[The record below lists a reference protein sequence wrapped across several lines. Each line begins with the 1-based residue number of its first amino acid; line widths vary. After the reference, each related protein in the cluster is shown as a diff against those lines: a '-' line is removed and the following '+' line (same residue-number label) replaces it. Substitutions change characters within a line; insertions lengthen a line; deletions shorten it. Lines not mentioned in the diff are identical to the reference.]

1 MSYATKALEF
11 DVVLTRIS
19 KYAMCDT
26 TKRNIQNLMPFD
38 DLTTVTSELQK
49 TKQTLDLIARMG
61 SFPFIEDYDIFELFS
76 AISIGQVLSIKDV
89 LGVRLFMA
97 MTKDIIHLFKDMTRN
112 KMNFDDIKFI
122 YERLFPTDHLISL
135 IDSKMDIDGLVLD
148 SASELLGQIRRQQRR
163 LEQQR
168 KEILNS
174 LLQKRASQL
183 NEQVIVMRNN
193 RYCLPV
199 KADYK
204 NTFKGIIHDESSSG
218 TTAFIE
224 PIETIEKT
232 VELERLIFAEQ
243 QEIVKI
249 LEEISSNL
257 KIDIDYLK
265 GNLDALLILDMLQAK
280 AKYALEIDGYSVTM
294 NDQGLIR
301 LVGAR
306 HPLIDPKVVVPISL
320 ELNAI
325 KKTILIS
332 GPNTGGKTVALK
344 TTGLLTLMAQSGILV
359 PMKSEGELSLFKG
372 IYADIGDEQSIL
384 QSLSTFSSH
393 MKKIKHIVD
402 IASDD
407 ILVLLDELGSGTD
420 PQEGSALAM
429 GILDYLEPYNM
440 RMIVT
445 THYSELK
452 VYAYTHPHIANA
464 SVAFDIDTLKP
475 LYRIN
480 YGISGSSNAL
490 YIAKKLGLSDK
501 VIDLARGYSK
511 LKENDLTKS
520 IKAFE
525 DESLIVKQKE
535 AELSKEL
542 LRIQSLKKDFEQKI
556 NALEA
561 EKDAILAKT
570 KAQADKQM
578 KANLEKAQEL
588 IEILSMK
595 DLKDHEIAQI
605 KYEFKQIDFD
615 EVPKEIIRDL
625 KVGDHV
631 FIKSYDQNGV
641 ITQKI
646 KHQFKVKF
654 GMFELLFDPKD
665 LKQIDEPIIRPRQV
679 KAKTVETKVVTNDVK
694 MELDLRGF
702 RFEDVKEE
710 LEKFLDNA
718 VLSHMGSV
726 RVIHGFGTGAVR
738 KAVYDVI
745 KTSPYVDSYRYGG
758 EGEGLNGVTI
768 ITLK

>member
-1 MSYATKALEF
+1 MSYAFKALEF

-19 KYAMCDT
+19 KYAMCQT
-26 TKRNIQNLMPFD
+26 TIQNILN
-38 DLTTVTSELQK
+38 LTPLDNLESVQMEIQK

-61 SFPFIEDYDIFELFS
+61 SFPLIEDYDIDDLFN
-76 AISIGQVLSIKDV
+76 ALTIGQVLSIKDI
-89 LGVRLFMA
+89 LAVRLFMV
-97 MTKDIIHLFKDMTRN
+97 MTKDVIHVFKEIIRN

-122 YERLFPTDHLISL
+122 YERLFPTEHLVSL
-135 IDSKMDIDGLVLD
+135 IDSKIDPDGIVLD
-148 SASELLGQIRRQQRR
+148 SASEALATIRKQQRR

-168 KEILNS
+168 REILNS

-183 NEQVIVMRNN
+183 NDQMIVMRNN

-199 KADYK
+199 KAEYK

-232 VELERLIFAEQ
+232 VELERLMFQEQ
-243 QEIVKI
+243 QEIIKI
-249 LEEISSNL
+249 LEEISAIL
-257 KIDIDYLK
+257 KVDVEELK
-265 GNLDALLILDMLQAK
+265 GNLDALLILDLLQSK
-280 AKYALEIDGYSVTM
+280 AKYALEIDGYAVQM

-301 LVGAR
+301 LVDAR
-306 HPLIDPKVVVPISL
+306 HPLIDPKIVVPISL
-320 ELNAI
+320 ELNEI
-325 KKTILIS
+325 KRTILIS

-344 TTGLLTLMAQSGILV
+344 TTGLLTLMAQSGLLV
-359 PMKSEGELSLFKG
+359 PMKSEGVLSIFKG
-372 IYADIGDEQSIL
+372 VYADIGDEQSIL

-393 MKKIKHIVD
+393 MRKIKHIVD
-402 IASDD
+402 VATDH

-429 GILDYLEPYNM
+429 GILDYLEPFNL

-490 YIAKKLGLSDK
+490 YIAKKLGLSDE
-501 VIDLARGYSK
+501 VIRLAQGYSS

-535 AELSKEL
+535 AALSKTL
-542 LRIQSLKKDFEQKI
+542 LEIQTLKRDYETKI
-556 NALEA
+556 STLEA

-578 KANLEKAQEL
+578 KANLEKAQAL

-605 KYEFKQIDFD
+605 KYEFKQLDFD
-615 EVPKEIIRDL
+615 DIPKEVNREL

-641 ITQKI
+641 ITQKV
-646 KHQFKVKF
+646 KNQFKVKF
-654 GMFELLFDPKD
+654 GMFELMFDAKD
-665 LKQIDEPIIRPRQV
+665 LKPTEEPTIRPRTI
-679 KAKTVETKVVTNDVK
+679 KAKTVEIKPVVSDVK
-694 MELDLRGF
+694 MELDLRGY
-702 RFEDVKEE
+702 RFEDVKDE

-718 VLSHMGSV
+718 VLNHMRTV

-745 KTSPYVDSYRYGG
+745 KSSPYVNAYRYGG

>member
-1 MSYATKALEF
+1 MSYAFKALEF

-19 KYAMCDT
+19 KYAMCQT
-26 TKRNIQNLMPFD
+26 TIQNILNLTPLD
-38 DLTTVTSELQK
+38 DLESVVKEIQK

-61 SFPFIEDYDIFELFS
+61 SFPFIEDYDIDDLFN
-76 AISIGQVLSIKDV
+76 AITIGQVLSIKDI
-89 LGVRLFMA
+89 LSVRLFMV
-97 MTKDIIHLFKDMTRN
+97 MTKDVIQVFKDIIRN

-122 YERLFPTDHLISL
+122 YERLFPTEHLVSL
-135 IDSKMDIDGLVLD
+135 IDSKIDPDGIVLD
-148 SASELLGQIRRQQRR
+148 NASEALATIRKQQRR

-168 KEILNS
+168 REILNS

-183 NEQVIVMRNN
+183 NDQMIVMRNN

-199 KADYK
+199 KAEFK
-204 NTFKGIIHDESSSG
+204 NAFKGIIHDESSSG

-243 QEIVKI
+243 QEIIKI
-249 LEEISSNL
+249 LEEISAEL
-257 KIDIDYLK
+257 KIDVEELK
-265 GNLDALLILDMLQAK
+265 GNLDALLMLDLLQSK
-280 AKYALEIDGYSVTM
+280 AKYALEIDGYAVQL

-301 LVGAR
+301 LVDAR
-306 HPLIDPKVVVPISL
+306 HPLIDPKIVVPISL
-320 ELNAI
+320 ELNEI
-325 KKTILIS
+325 KRTILIS

-344 TTGLLTLMAQSGILV
+344 TTGLLTLMAQSGLLV
-359 PMKSEGELSLFKG
+359 PMKSEGVLSIFKG
-372 IYADIGDEQSIL
+372 VYADIGDEQSIL

-393 MKKIKHIVD
+393 MRKIKHIVD
-402 IASDD
+402 VASDH

-429 GILDYLEPYNM
+429 GILDYLEPYNL

-490 YIAKKLGLSDK
+490 YIAKKLGLSEV
-501 VIDLARGYSK
+501 VIQLAQGYSN

-535 AELSKEL
+535 AELSKTL
-542 LRIQSLKKDFEQKI
+542 LEIQSLKKDYETKL
-556 NALEA
+556 NTLEA

-595 DLKDHEIAQI
+595 ELKDHEIAQI
-605 KYEFKQIDFD
+605 KYEFKQLDFD
-615 EVPKEIIRDL
+615 DLPKDIHREL

-631 FIKSYDQNGV
+631 FIKSYDQSGV

-646 KHQFKVKF
+646 KNQYKVKF
-654 GMFELLFDPKD
+654 GMFELMFDAKD
-665 LKQIDEPIIRPRQV
+665 LKPTEEPTIRPRTI
-679 KAKTVETKVVTNDVK
+679 KAKSVEVKPVVSDVK
-694 MELDLRGF
+694 MELDLRGY
-702 RFEDVKEE
+702 RFEDVKDE

-718 VLSHMGSV
+718 VLNHMRTV
-726 RVIHGFGTGAVR
+726 RIIHGFGTGAVR

-745 KTSPYVDSYRYGG
+745 KSSPYVSSYRYGG

>member
-1 MSYATKALEF
+1 MSYATKTLEF

-19 KYAMCDT
+19 KYSMCET
-26 TKRNIQNLMPFD
+26 TKLNVQNLMPFN
-38 DLTTVTSELQK
+38 DLEIVKDELQK
-49 TKQTLDLIARMG
+49 TKTTLDLISRMG
-61 SFPFIEDYDIFELFS
+61 SFPFIENYDIDDLFN
-76 AISIGQVLSIKDV
+76 AIQIGQTLSIKDV
-89 LGVRLFMA
+89 LSIRLFMV
-97 MTKDIIHLFKDMTRN
+97 MTRDILNVFKDIQRN
-112 KMNFDDIKFI
+112 KMNFDDIKSI
-122 YERLFPTDHLISL
+122 YERLFPTDHLISI
-135 IDSKMDIDGLVLD
+135 IDSKMDYDGLILD
-148 SASELLGQIRRQQRR
+148 TASEVLNTIRKQQRR
-163 LEQQR
+163 LDQQR
-168 KEILNS
+168 REILNS

-183 NEQVIVMRNN
+183 NEHVIVMRNN

-199 KADYK
+199 KAEYK
-204 NTFKGIIHDESSSG
+204 NSFKGIIHDESSSG

-243 QEIVKI
+243 QEILKI
-249 LEEISSNL
+249 LEEISKEL

-265 GNLDALLILDMLQAK
+265 GNLDALLMLDLLQSK
-280 AKYALEIDGYSVTM
+280 AKYALEIDGYEVNM
-294 NDQGLIR
+294 NNHGLIR
-301 LVGAR
+301 LVEAR
-306 HPLIDPKVVVPISL
+306 HPLIDPKIVVPISL
-320 ELNAI
+320 ELNEI
-325 KKTILIS
+325 KRTILIS

-344 TTGLLTLMAQSGILV
+344 TTGLLTLMASTGILV

-372 IYADIGDEQSIL
+372 VYADIGDEQSIL

-393 MKKIKHIVD
+393 MRKIKHIVD

-429 GILDYLEPYNM
+429 GILDYLEPFNL

-490 YIAKKLGLSDK
+490 YIAKKLGLSDS
-501 VIDLARGYSK
+501 VIILAQDYSNK
-511 LKENDLTKS
+511 KENDLTKS
-520 IKAFE
+520 IRAFE

-535 AELSKEL
+535 SELSIEL
-542 LRIQSLKKDFEQKI
+542 LRIQTLRKDYESKL
-556 NALEA
+556 NTLES

-595 DLKDHEIAQI
+595 ELKDHEIAQI
-605 KYEFKQIDFD
+605 KYEFKQIDF
-615 EVPKEIIRDL
+615 EGIPKQL
-625 KVGDHV
+625 VKNLQVGDHV
-631 FIKSYDQNGV
+631 FIKSYDQNGI
-641 ITQKI
+641 ITQKV
-646 KHQFKVKF
+646 KNQFKVKF
-654 GMFELLFDPKD
+654 GVFELLFDDKD
-665 LKQIDEPIIRPRQV
+665 LKPIEEPMVRPRTV
-679 KAKTVETKVVTNDVK
+679 RAKITESKSVANDVK
-694 MELDLRGF
+694 MELDLRGY

-710 LEKFLDNA
+710 LEKFLDTA
-718 VLSHMGSV
+718 VLNHMRSV
-726 RVIHGFGTGAVR
+726 RIIHGFGTGAVR
-738 KAVYDVI
+738 KAVYDII
-745 KTSPYVDSYRYGG
+745 KSSPYVSSYRYGG

>member
-1 MSYATKALEF
+1 MSYAFKALEF

-19 KYAMCDT
+19 KYAMCQT
-26 TKRNIQNLMPFD
+26 TIQNILN
-38 DLTTVTSELQK
+38 LTPLDNLESVQMEIQK

-61 SFPFIEDYDIFELFS
+61 SFPLIEDYDIDDLFN
-76 AISIGQVLSIKDV
+76 ALTIGQVLSIKDI
-89 LGVRLFMA
+89 LSVRLFMV
-97 MTKDIIHLFKDMTRN
+97 MTKDVIHVFKEIIRN

-122 YERLFPTDHLISL
+122 YERLFPTEHLVSL
-135 IDSKMDIDGLVLD
+135 IDSKIDPDGIVLD
-148 SASELLGQIRRQQRR
+148 SASEALATIRKQQRR

-168 KEILNS
+168 REILNG

-183 NEQVIVMRNN
+183 NDQMIVMRNN

-199 KADYK
+199 KAEYK

-232 VELERLIFAEQ
+232 VELERLMFQEQ
-243 QEIVKI
+243 QEIIKI
-249 LEEISSNL
+249 LEEISAIL
-257 KIDIDYLK
+257 KVDVEELK
-265 GNLDALLILDMLQAK
+265 GNLDALLILDLLQSK
-280 AKYALEIDGYSVTM
+280 AKYALEIDGYAVQM

-301 LVGAR
+301 LVDAR
-306 HPLIDPKVVVPISL
+306 HPLIDPKIVVPISL
-320 ELNAI
+320 ELNEI
-325 KKTILIS
+325 KRTILIS

-344 TTGLLTLMAQSGILV
+344 TTGLLTLMAQSGLLV
-359 PMKSEGELSLFKG
+359 PMKSEGVLSIFKG
-372 IYADIGDEQSIL
+372 VYADIGDEQSIL

-393 MKKIKHIVD
+393 MRKIKHIVD
-402 IASDD
+402 VATDH

-429 GILDYLEPYNM
+429 GILDYLEPFNL

-490 YIAKKLGLSDK
+490 YIAKKLGLSDE
-501 VIDLARGYSK
+501 VIRLAQGYSS

-535 AELSKEL
+535 AALSKTL
-542 LRIQSLKKDFEQKI
+542 LEIQTLKRDYETKI
-556 NALEA
+556 STLEA

-578 KANLEKAQEL
+578 KDNLEKAQAL

-605 KYEFKQIDFD
+605 KYEFKQLDFD
-615 EVPKEIIRDL
+615 DIPKEVNREL

-641 ITQKI
+641 ITQKV
-646 KHQFKVKF
+646 KNQFKVKF
-654 GMFELLFDPKD
+654 GMFELIFDAKD
-665 LKQIDEPIIRPRQV
+665 LKPTEEPTIRPRTI
-679 KAKTVETKVVTNDVK
+679 KAKTVEIKPVVSDVK
-694 MELDLRGF
+694 MELDLRGY
-702 RFEDVKEE
+702 RFEDVKDE

-718 VLSHMGSV
+718 VLNHMRTV

-745 KTSPYVDSYRYGG
+745 KSSPYVNAYRYGG

>member
-1 MSYATKALEF
+1 MSYAFKALEF

-19 KYAMCDT
+19 KYAMCQT
-26 TKRNIQNLMPFD
+26 TIQNILN
-38 DLTTVTSELQK
+38 LTPLDNLESVQMEIQK

-61 SFPFIEDYDIFELFS
+61 SFPLIEDYDIDDLFN
-76 AISIGQVLSIKDV
+76 ALTIGQVLSIKDI
-89 LGVRLFMA
+89 LSVRLFMV
-97 MTKDIIHLFKDMTRN
+97 MTKDVIHVFKEIIRN

-122 YERLFPTDHLISL
+122 YERLFPTEHLVSL
-135 IDSKMDIDGLVLD
+135 IDSKIDPDGIVLD
-148 SASELLGQIRRQQRR
+148 SASEALATIRKQQRR

-168 KEILNS
+168 REILNS

-183 NEQVIVMRNN
+183 NDQMIVMRNN

-199 KADYK
+199 KAEYK

-232 VELERLIFAEQ
+232 VELERLMFQEQ
-243 QEIVKI
+243 QEIIKI
-249 LEEISSNL
+249 LEEISAIL
-257 KIDIDYLK
+257 KVDVEELK
-265 GNLDALLILDMLQAK
+265 GNLDALLILDLLQSK
-280 AKYALEIDGYSVTM
+280 AKYALEIDGYTVQM

-301 LVGAR
+301 LVDAR
-306 HPLIDPKVVVPISL
+306 HPLIDPKIVVPISL
-320 ELNAI
+320 ELNEI
-325 KKTILIS
+325 KRTILIS

-344 TTGLLTLMAQSGILV
+344 TTGLLTLMAQSGLLV
-359 PMKSEGELSLFKG
+359 PMKSEGVLSIFKG
-372 IYADIGDEQSIL
+372 VYADIGDEQSIL

-393 MKKIKHIVD
+393 MRKIKHIVD
-402 IASDD
+402 VATDH

-429 GILDYLEPYNM
+429 GILDYLEPFNL

-490 YIAKKLGLSDK
+490 YIAKKLGLSDE
-501 VIDLARGYSK
+501 VIRLAQGYSS

-535 AELSKEL
+535 AALSKTL
-542 LRIQSLKKDFEQKI
+542 LEIQTLKRDYENKI
-556 NALEA
+556 STLEA

-578 KANLEKAQEL
+578 KANLEKAQAL

-605 KYEFKQIDFD
+605 KYEFKQLDFD
-615 EVPKEIIRDL
+615 DIPKEVNREL

-641 ITQKI
+641 ITQKV
-646 KHQFKVKF
+646 KNQFKVKF
-654 GMFELLFDPKD
+654 GMFELMFDAKD
-665 LKQIDEPIIRPRQV
+665 LKPTEEPTIRPRAI
-679 KAKTVETKVVTNDVK
+679 KAKTVETKPAVSDVK
-694 MELDLRGF
+694 MELDLRGY
-702 RFEDVKEE
+702 RFEDVKDE

-718 VLSHMGSV
+718 VLNHMRTV

-745 KTSPYVDSYRYGG
+745 KSSPYVNAYRYGG

>member
-1 MSYATKALEF
+1 MSYATKTLEF
-11 DVVLTRIS
+11 DVVLARIS
-19 KYAMCDT
+19 KFAMCET
-26 TKRNIQNLMPFD
+26 TKQNIQNLMPFD
-38 DLTTVTSELQK
+38 DLDTVKLEIQK
-49 TKQTLDLIARMG
+49 TKQTLDVIARMG
-61 SFPFIEDYDIFELFS
+61 AFPFIEDYDIDDIFNS
-76 AISIGQVLSIKDV
+76 IQIGQVLSIKDV
-89 LGVRLFMA
+89 LSVRLFMV
-97 MTKDIIHLFKDMTRN
+97 MTKDILNVFKDMNRN
-112 KMNFDDIKFI
+112 KIAFDDIKFI
-122 YERLFPTDHLISL
+122 YESLFPTDHLIAL
-135 IDSKMDIDGLVLD
+135 IDSKIDPDGVVLD
-148 SASELLGQIRRQQRR
+148 SASEALGQIRRQLKR

-168 KEILNS
+168 RDILNS

-183 NEQVIVMRNN
+183 NDLMIVMRNN

-199 KADYK
+199 KSEYK
-204 NTFKGIIHDESSSG
+204 HSFKGIIHDESSSG

-224 PIETIEKT
+224 PIEVLEKT
-232 VELERLIFAEQ
+232 VELERLGFAEQ
-243 QEIVKI
+243 QEIIKI
-249 LEEISSNL
+249 LEDLSAQL
-257 KIDIDYLK
+257 KIDVDYLK
-265 GNLDALLILDMLQAK
+265 GNLSALLILDLLQSK
-280 AKYALEIDGYSVTM
+280 AKYALEMDGYAVHM
-294 NDQGLIR
+294 NDQGFIK
-301 LVGAR
+301 LVDAR
-306 HPLIDPKVVVPISL
+306 HPLIDPKQVVPISL
-320 ELNAI
+320 ELNEI
-325 KKTILIS
+325 KRTILIS

-359 PMKSEGELSLFKG
+359 PMKSEGHLSLFKG
-372 IYADIGDEQSIL
+372 VYADIGDEQSIL

-402 IASDD
+402 HASDD

-429 GILDYLEPYNM
+429 GILDYLEPYNL

-490 YIAKKLGLSDK
+490 YIAKKLGLHDT
-501 VIDLARGYSK
+501 VIQLARNYSS

-535 AELSKEL
+535 QALTKEL
-542 LRIQSLKKDFEQKI
+542 LELDTLKKDYEIKLRQ
-556 NALEA
+556 LET
-561 EKDAILAKT
+561 EKDNILAKT
-570 KAQADKQM
+570 KAEADKQM

-605 KYEFKQIDFD
+605 KYEFKQIDFED
-615 EVPKEIIRDL
+615 VTKELIREF

-631 FIKSYDQNGV
+631 FIKSYDQTGI
-641 ITQKI
+641 ITQKV
-646 KHQFKVKF
+646 KNQYKVKF
-654 GMFELLFDPKD
+654 GMFELLFDSKD
-665 LKQIDEPIIRPRQV
+665 LKITDEPIVQRKTTKQ
-679 KAKTVETKVVTNDVK
+679 KAIESKPIVSDVK
-694 MELDLRGF
+694 MELDLRGY

-710 LEKFLDNA
+710 LEKFLDTA
-718 VLSHMGSV
+718 VLNHMRSV
-726 RVIHGFGTGAVR
+726 RIIHGFGTGAVR

-745 KTSPYVDSYRYGG
+745 KNSPYVDSYRYGG

-768 ITLK
+768 IALK

>member
-1 MSYATKALEF
+1 MSYAFKALEF

-19 KYAMCDT
+19 KYAMCQT
-26 TKRNIQNLMPFD
+26 TIQNILN
-38 DLTTVTSELQK
+38 LTPLDNLESVQMEIQK

-61 SFPFIEDYDIFELFS
+61 SFPLIEDYDIDDLFN
-76 AISIGQVLSIKDV
+76 ALTIGQVLSIKDI
-89 LGVRLFMA
+89 LSIRLFMV
-97 MTKDIIHLFKDMTRN
+97 MTKDVIHVFKEIIRN
-112 KMNFDDIKFI
+112 KVNFDDIKFI
-122 YERLFPTDHLISL
+122 YERLFPTEHLVSL
-135 IDSKMDIDGLVLD
+135 IDSKIDPDGIVLD
-148 SASELLGQIRRQQRR
+148 SASDALATIRKQQRR

-168 KEILNS
+168 REILNG

-183 NEQVIVMRNN
+183 NDQMIVMRNN

-199 KADYK
+199 KAEYK

-232 VELERLIFAEQ
+232 VELERLMFQEQ
-243 QEIVKI
+243 QEIIKI
-249 LEEISSNL
+249 LEEISAIL
-257 KIDIDYLK
+257 KVDVEELK
-265 GNLDALLILDMLQAK
+265 GNLDALLILDLLQSK
-280 AKYALEIDGYSVTM
+280 AKYALEIDGYAVQM

-301 LVGAR
+301 LVDAR
-306 HPLIDPKVVVPISL
+306 HPLIDPKIVVPISL
-320 ELNAI
+320 ELNEI
-325 KKTILIS
+325 KRTILIS

-344 TTGLLTLMAQSGILV
+344 TTGLLTLMAQSGLLV
-359 PMKSEGELSLFKG
+359 PMKSEGVLSIFKG
-372 IYADIGDEQSIL
+372 VYADIGDEQSIL

-393 MKKIKHIVD
+393 MRKIKHIVD
-402 IASDD
+402 VATDH

-429 GILDYLEPYNM
+429 GILDYLEPFNL

-490 YIAKKLGLSDK
+490 YIAKKLGLSDE
-501 VIDLARGYSK
+501 VIRLAQGYSS

-535 AELSKEL
+535 AALSKTL
-542 LRIQSLKKDFEQKI
+542 LEIQTLKRDYETKI
-556 NALEA
+556 STLEA

-578 KANLEKAQEL
+578 KANLEKAQAL

-605 KYEFKQIDFD
+605 KYEFKQLDFD
-615 EVPKEIIRDL
+615 DIPKEVNREL

-641 ITQKI
+641 ITQKV
-646 KHQFKVKF
+646 KNQFKVKF
-654 GMFELLFDPKD
+654 GMFELMFDAKD
-665 LKQIDEPIIRPRQV
+665 LKPTEEPTIRPRTI
-679 KAKTVETKVVTNDVK
+679 KAKTVEIKPVVSDVK
-694 MELDLRGF
+694 MELDLRGY
-702 RFEDVKEE
+702 RFEDVKDE

-718 VLSHMGSV
+718 VLNHMRTV

-745 KTSPYVDSYRYGG
+745 KSSPYVNAYRYGG

>member
-1 MSYATKALEF
+1 MSYATKTLEF
-11 DVVLTRIS
+11 DVVLARIS
-19 KYAMCDT
+19 KFAMCET
-26 TKRNIQNLMPFD
+26 TKQNIQNLMPFD
-38 DLTTVTSELQK
+38 DLDTVKQEIQK
-49 TKQTLDLIARMG
+49 TKQTLDVIARMG
-61 SFPFIEDYDIFELFS
+61 AFPFIEDYDIDDIFNS
-76 AISIGQVLSIKDV
+76 IQIGQVLSIKDV
-89 LGVRLFMA
+89 LSVRLFMM
-97 MTKDIIHLFKDMTRN
+97 MTKDILNVFKDMNRN
-112 KMNFDDIKFI
+112 KIAFDDIKFI
-122 YERLFPTDHLISL
+122 YESLFPTDHLIAL
-135 IDSKMDIDGLVLD
+135 IDSKIDPDGVVLD
-148 SASELLGQIRRQQRR
+148 SASEALGQIRRQLKR

-168 KEILNS
+168 RDILNS

-183 NEQVIVMRNN
+183 NDLMIVMRNN

-199 KADYK
+199 KSEYK
-204 NTFKGIIHDESSSG
+204 HSFKGIIHDESSSG

-224 PIETIEKT
+224 PIEVLEKT
-232 VELERLIFAEQ
+232 VELERLGFAEQ
-243 QEIVKI
+243 QEIIKI
-249 LEEISSNL
+249 LEDLSAQL
-257 KIDIDYLK
+257 KIDVDYLK
-265 GNLDALLILDMLQAK
+265 GNLSALLILDLLQSK
-280 AKYALEIDGYSVTM
+280 AKYALEMDGYAVHM
-294 NDQGLIR
+294 NDQGFIK
-301 LVGAR
+301 LVDAR
-306 HPLIDPKVVVPISL
+306 HPLIDPKQVVPISL
-320 ELNAI
+320 ELNEI
-325 KKTILIS
+325 KRTILIS

-359 PMKSEGELSLFKG
+359 PMKSEGHLSLFKG
-372 IYADIGDEQSIL
+372 VYADIGDEQSIL

-402 IASDD
+402 HASDD

-429 GILDYLEPYNM
+429 GILDYLEPYNL

-490 YIAKKLGLSDK
+490 YIAKKLGLHET
-501 VIDLARGYSK
+501 VLQLARNYSS

-535 AELSKEL
+535 QTLTKEL
-542 LRIQSLKKDFEQKI
+542 LDLDKLKKDYEIKLRQ
-556 NALEA
+556 LET
-561 EKDAILAKT
+561 EKDSILAKT
-570 KAQADKQM
+570 KAEADKQM
-578 KANLEKAQEL
+578 KANLERAQEL

-605 KYEFKQIDFD
+605 KYEFKQIDFED
-615 EVPKEIIRDL
+615 VTKELIREF

-631 FIKSYDQNGV
+631 FIKSYDQTGI
-641 ITQKI
+641 ITQKV
-646 KHQFKVKF
+646 KNQYKVKF
-654 GMFELLFDPKD
+654 GMFELLFDSKD
-665 LKQIDEPIIRPRQV
+665 LKITDEPIVQRKTTKQ
-679 KAKTVETKVVTNDVK
+679 KAIESKPIVSDVK
-694 MELDLRGF
+694 MELDLRGY

-710 LEKFLDNA
+710 LEKFLDTA
-718 VLSHMGSV
+718 VLNHMRSV
-726 RVIHGFGTGAVR
+726 RIIHGFGTGAVR

-745 KTSPYVDSYRYGG
+745 KNSPYVDSYRYGG

-768 ITLK
+768 IALK

>member
-1 MSYATKALEF
+1 MSYAFKALEF

-19 KYAMCDT
+19 KYAMCQT
-26 TKRNIQNLMPFD
+26 TIQNILN
-38 DLTTVTSELQK
+38 LTPLDNLESVQMEIQK

-61 SFPFIEDYDIFELFS
+61 SFPLIEDYDIDDLFN
-76 AISIGQVLSIKDV
+76 ALTIGQVLSIKDI
-89 LGVRLFMA
+89 LSVRLFMV
-97 MTKDIIHLFKDMTRN
+97 MTKDVIHVFKEIIRN

-122 YERLFPTDHLISL
+122 YERLFPTEHLVSL
-135 IDSKMDIDGLVLD
+135 IDSKIDPDGIVLD
-148 SASELLGQIRRQQRR
+148 SASEALATIRKQQRR

-168 KEILNS
+168 REILNS

-183 NEQVIVMRNN
+183 NDQMIVMRNN

-199 KADYK
+199 KAEYK

-232 VELERLIFAEQ
+232 VELERLMFQEQ
-243 QEIVKI
+243 QEIIKI
-249 LEEISSNL
+249 LEEISAIL
-257 KIDIDYLK
+257 KVDVEELK
-265 GNLDALLILDMLQAK
+265 GNLDALLILDLLQSK
-280 AKYALEIDGYSVTM
+280 AKYALEIDGYAVQM

-301 LVGAR
+301 LVDAR
-306 HPLIDPKVVVPISL
+306 HPLIDPKIVVPISL
-320 ELNAI
+320 ELNEI
-325 KKTILIS
+325 KRTILIS

-344 TTGLLTLMAQSGILV
+344 TTGLLTLMAQSGLLV
-359 PMKSEGELSLFKG
+359 PMKSEGVLSIFKG
-372 IYADIGDEQSIL
+372 VYADIGDEQSIL

-393 MKKIKHIVD
+393 MRKIKHIVD
-402 IASDD
+402 VATDH

-429 GILDYLEPYNM
+429 GILDYLEPFNL

-490 YIAKKLGLSDK
+490 YIAKKLGLSDE
-501 VIDLARGYSK
+501 VIRLAQGYSS

-535 AELSKEL
+535 AALSKTL
-542 LRIQSLKKDFEQKI
+542 LEIQTLKRDYETKI
-556 NALEA
+556 STLEA

-578 KANLEKAQEL
+578 KANLEKAQAL

-605 KYEFKQIDFD
+605 KYEFKQLDFD
-615 EVPKEIIRDL
+615 DLPKEVNREL

-641 ITQKI
+641 ITQKV
-646 KHQFKVKF
+646 KNQFKVKF
-654 GMFELLFDPKD
+654 GMFELMFDAKD
-665 LKQIDEPIIRPRQV
+665 LKPTEEPTIRPRTI
-679 KAKTVETKVVTNDVK
+679 KAKTVEIKPVVSDVK
-694 MELDLRGF
+694 MELDLRGY
-702 RFEDVKEE
+702 RFEDVKDE

-718 VLSHMGSV
+718 VLNHMRTV

-745 KTSPYVDSYRYGG
+745 KSSPYVNAYRYGG

>member
-1 MSYATKALEF
+1 MSYAFKALEF

-19 KYAMCDT
+19 KYAMCQT
-26 TKRNIQNLMPFD
+26 TIQNILN
-38 DLTTVTSELQK
+38 LTPLDNLESVQMEIQK

-61 SFPFIEDYDIFELFS
+61 SFPLIEDYDIDDLFN
-76 AISIGQVLSIKDV
+76 ALTIGQVLSIKDI
-89 LGVRLFMA
+89 LSVRLFMV
-97 MTKDIIHLFKDMTRN
+97 MTKDVIHVFKEIIRN

-122 YERLFPTDHLISL
+122 YERLFPTEHLVSL
-135 IDSKMDIDGLVLD
+135 IDSKIDPDGIVLD
-148 SASELLGQIRRQQRR
+148 SASEALATIRKQQRR

-168 KEILNS
+168 REILNS

-183 NEQVIVMRNN
+183 NDQMIVMRNN

-199 KADYK
+199 KAEYK

-232 VELERLIFAEQ
+232 VELERLMFQEQ
-243 QEIVKI
+243 QEIIQI
-249 LEEISSNL
+249 LEEISAIL
-257 KIDIDYLK
+257 KVDVEELK
-265 GNLDALLILDMLQAK
+265 GNLDALLILDLLQSK
-280 AKYALEIDGYSVTM
+280 AKYALEIDGYAVQM

-301 LVGAR
+301 LVDAR
-306 HPLIDPKVVVPISL
+306 HPLIDPKIVVPISL
-320 ELNAI
+320 ELNEI
-325 KKTILIS
+325 KRTILIS

-344 TTGLLTLMAQSGILV
+344 TTGLLTLMAQSGLLV
-359 PMKSEGELSLFKG
+359 PMKSEGVLSIFKG
-372 IYADIGDEQSIL
+372 VYADIGDEQSIL

-393 MKKIKHIVD
+393 MRKIKHIVD
-402 IASDD
+402 VATDH

-429 GILDYLEPYNM
+429 GILDYLEPFNL

-490 YIAKKLGLSDK
+490 YIAKKLGLSDE
-501 VIDLARGYSK
+501 VIRLAQGYSS

-535 AELSKEL
+535 AALSKTL
-542 LRIQSLKKDFEQKI
+542 LEIQTLKRDYETKI
-556 NALEA
+556 STLEA

-578 KANLEKAQEL
+578 KANLEKAQAL

-605 KYEFKQIDFD
+605 KYEFKQLDFD
-615 EVPKEIIRDL
+615 DLPKEVNREL

-641 ITQKI
+641 ITQKV
-646 KHQFKVKF
+646 KNQFKVKF
-654 GMFELLFDPKD
+654 GMFELMFDAKD
-665 LKQIDEPIIRPRQV
+665 LKPTEEPTIRPRTI
-679 KAKTVETKVVTNDVK
+679 KAKTVEIKPVVSDVK
-694 MELDLRGF
+694 MELDLRGY
-702 RFEDVKEE
+702 RFEDVKDE

-718 VLSHMGSV
+718 VLNHMRTV

-745 KTSPYVDSYRYGG
+745 KSSPYVNAYRYGG

>member
-1 MSYATKALEF
+1 MSYAFKALEF

-19 KYAMCDT
+19 KYAMCHT
-26 TKRNIQNLMPFD
+26 TTQNILNLVPFD
-38 DLTTVTSELQK
+38 DLETVKTEIQK

-61 SFPFIEDYDIFELFS
+61 SFPFIEDYDIDDLFS
-76 AISIGQVLSIKDV
+76 AISIGQILSIKDI
-89 LGVRLFMA
+89 LSVRLFMV
-97 MTKDIIHLFKDMTRN
+97 MTRDILNQFKEMTRN
-112 KMNFDDIKFI
+112 RMNFDHIKFI
-122 YERLFPTDHLISL
+122 HERLFPTDHLVSL
-135 IDSKMDIDGLVLD
+135 IDSKIDPDGIVLD
-148 SASELLGQIRRQQRR
+148 SASEALATIRKQQRR

-168 KEILNS
+168 REILNS

-183 NEQVIVMRNN
+183 NEQMIVMRNN

-204 NTFKGIIHDESSSG
+204 HTFKGIIHDESSSG

-243 QEIVKI
+243 QEIIKI
-249 LEEISSNL
+249 LEEISAEL
-257 KIDIDYLK
+257 KIDVEALK
-265 GNLDALLILDMLQAK
+265 GNLDALLILDLLQSK
-280 AKYALEIDGYSVTM
+280 AKYALEIDAYAVSM
-294 NDQGLIR
+294 NDTGLIR
-301 LVGAR
+301 LVDAR
-306 HPLIDPKVVVPISL
+306 HPLIDPKMVVPISL
-320 ELNAI
+320 ELNEI
-325 KKTILIS
+325 KRTILIS

-344 TTGLLTLMAQSGILV
+344 TTGLLSLMAQSGLLV
-359 PMKSEGELSLFKG
+359 PMKSEGELSIFKG

-393 MKKIKHIVD
+393 MKKIKHIIDV
-402 IASDD
+402 ASDD
-407 ILVLLDELGSGTD
+407 ILVLMDELGSGTD

-429 GILDYLEPYNM
+429 GILDYLEPFNL

-452 VYAYTHPHIANA
+452 IYAYTHPHIANA

-490 YIAKKLGLSDK
+490 YIAKKLGLSES
-501 VIDLARGYSK
+501 VIRLAQGYSNQ
-511 LKENDLTKS
+511 KENDLTKS

-542 LRIQSLKKDFEQKI
+542 LNVQTLRKDYEQKMQT
-556 NALEA
+556 LEA

-605 KYEFKQIDFD
+605 KYEFKQLDFD
-615 EVPKEIIRDL
+615 DLPKDSPRDL

-654 GMFELLFDPKD
+654 GMFELLFDAKD
-665 LKQIDEPIIRPRQV
+665 LKPTEEPIIRPRTV
-679 KAKTVETKVVTNDVK
+679 KAKAVEAKTVVSDVK
-694 MELDLRGF
+694 MELDLRGY

-710 LEKFLDNA
+710 LEKFLDTA
-718 VLSHMGSV
+718 VLNHMRTV
-726 RVIHGFGTGAVR
+726 RIIHGFGTGAVR

-745 KTSPYVDSYRYGG
+745 KSSAYVATYRYGG

-768 ITLK
+768 ISLK

>member
-1 MSYATKALEF
+1 MSYAFKALEF

-19 KYAMCDT
+19 KYAMCQT
-26 TKRNIQNLMPFD
+26 TIQNILN
-38 DLTTVTSELQK
+38 LTPLDNLESVQMEIQK

-61 SFPFIEDYDIFELFS
+61 SFPLIEDYDIDDLFN
-76 AISIGQVLSIKDV
+76 ALTIGQVLSIKDI
-89 LGVRLFMA
+89 LSVRLFMV
-97 MTKDIIHLFKDMTRN
+97 MTKDVIHVFKEIIRN

-122 YERLFPTDHLISL
+122 YERLFPTEHLVSL
-135 IDSKMDIDGLVLD
+135 IDSKIDPDGIVLD
-148 SASELLGQIRRQQRR
+148 SASEALATIRKQQRR

-168 KEILNS
+168 REILNS

-183 NEQVIVMRNN
+183 NDQMIVMRNN

-199 KADYK
+199 KAEYK

-232 VELERLIFAEQ
+232 VELERLMFQEQ
-243 QEIVKI
+243 QEIIKI
-249 LEEISSNL
+249 LEEISAIL
-257 KIDIDYLK
+257 KVDVEELK
-265 GNLDALLILDMLQAK
+265 GNLDALLILDLLQSK
-280 AKYALEIDGYSVTM
+280 AKYALEIDGYAVQM

-301 LVGAR
+301 LVDAR
-306 HPLIDPKVVVPISL
+306 HPLIDPKIVVPISL
-320 ELNAI
+320 ELNEI
-325 KKTILIS
+325 KRTILIS

-344 TTGLLTLMAQSGILV
+344 TTGLLTLMAQSGLLV
-359 PMKSEGELSLFKG
+359 PMKSEGVLSIFKG
-372 IYADIGDEQSIL
+372 VYADIGDEQSIL

-393 MKKIKHIVD
+393 MRKIKHIVD
-402 IASDD
+402 VATDH

-429 GILDYLEPYNM
+429 GILDYLEPFNL

-490 YIAKKLGLSDK
+490 YIAKKLGLSDE
-501 VIDLARGYSK
+501 VIRLAQGYSS

-535 AELSKEL
+535 AALSKTL
-542 LRIQSLKKDFEQKI
+542 LEIQTLKRDYETKI
-556 NALEA
+556 STLEA

-578 KANLEKAQEL
+578 KANLEKAQAL

-605 KYEFKQIDFD
+605 KYEFKQLDFD
-615 EVPKEIIRDL
+615 DIPKEVNREL

-641 ITQKI
+641 ITQKV
-646 KHQFKVKF
+646 KNQFKVKF
-654 GMFELLFDPKD
+654 GMFELMFDAKD
-665 LKQIDEPIIRPRQV
+665 LKPTEEPTIRPRTI
-679 KAKTVETKVVTNDVK
+679 KAKTVETKPAVSDVK
-694 MELDLRGF
+694 MELDLRGY
-702 RFEDVKEE
+702 RFEDVKDE

-718 VLSHMGSV
+718 VLNHMRTV

-745 KTSPYVDSYRYGG
+745 KSSPYVNAYRYGG

>member
-1 MSYATKALEF
+1 MSYAFKALEF

-19 KYAMCDT
+19 KYAMCQT
-26 TKRNIQNLMPFD
+26 TIQNILNLTPLD
-38 DLTTVTSELQK
+38 DLESVQREIQK

-61 SFPFIEDYDIFELFS
+61 SFPFIEDYYIDDLFN
-76 AISIGQVLSIKDV
+76 AITIGQVLSIKDI
-89 LGVRLFMA
+89 LSVRLFMV
-97 MTKDIIHLFKDMTRN
+97 MTKDVIHVFKEIIRN

-122 YERLFPTDHLISL
+122 YERLFPTEHLVSL
-135 IDSKMDIDGLVLD
+135 IDSKIDPDGIVLD
-148 SASELLGQIRRQQRR
+148 SASEALSTIRKQQRR

-168 KEILNS
+168 REILNS

-183 NEQVIVMRNN
+183 NDQMIVMRNN
-193 RYCLPV
+193 CYCLPV
-199 KADYK
+199 KAEYK

-243 QEIVKI
+243 QEIIKI
-249 LEEISSNL
+249 LEEITSEL
-257 KIDIDYLK
+257 KIDVAELK
-265 GNLDALLILDMLQAK
+265 GNLDALLILDLLQSK
-280 AKYALEIDGYSVTM
+280 AKYALEIDGYAVSM

-301 LVGAR
+301 LVDAR
-306 HPLIDPKVVVPISL
+306 HPLIDPKIVVPISL
-320 ELNAI
+320 ELNEI
-325 KKTILIS
+325 KRTILIS

-359 PMKSEGELSLFKG
+359 PMKSEGVLSIFKG
-372 IYADIGDEQSIL
+372 VYADIGDEQSIL

-393 MKKIKHIVD
+393 MRKIKHIVD
-402 IASDD
+402 VASDH

-429 GILDYLEPYNM
+429 GILDYLEPFNL

-490 YIAKKLGLSDK
+490 YIAKKLGLSEV
-501 VIDLARGYSK
+501 VIRLAQGYSN

-535 AELSKEL
+535 AELSKTL
-542 LRIQSLKKDFEQKI
+542 LEIQTLKRDYETKL
-556 NALEA
+556 NTLEA

-595 DLKDHEIAQI
+595 ELKDHEIAQI
-605 KYEFKQIDFD
+605 KYEFKQLDFD
-615 EVPKEIIRDL
+615 DIPKELNREL

-646 KHQFKVKF
+646 KNQFKVKF
-654 GMFELLFDPKD
+654 GMFELMFDGKD
-665 LKQIDEPIIRPRQV
+665 LKPTEEPTIRPRTIKSKV
-679 KAKTVETKVVTNDVK
+679 VETKPVTSDVK
-694 MELDLRGF
+694 MELDLRGY
-702 RFEDVKEE
+702 RFEDVKDE

-718 VLSHMGSV
+718 MLNHMRTV
-726 RVIHGFGTGAVR
+726 RIIHGFGTGAVR

-745 KTSPYVDSYRYGG
+745 KTSPYVSTYRYGG

>member
-26 TKRNIQNLMPFD
+26 TKQNIQNLMPFD

-61 SFPFIEDYDIFELFS
+61 SFPFIEDYDIFELFN

-89 LGVRLFMA
+89 LSVRLFMA

-112 KMNFDDIKFI
+112 KINFDDIKFI

-257 KIDIDYLK
+257 KIDVDYLK
-265 GNLDALLILDMLQAK
+265 GNLDALLILDILQAK
-280 AKYALEIDGYSVTM
+280 AKYALEIDGYAVNM

-542 LRIQSLKKDFEQKI
+542 LRIQSLKKDYELKI

-646 KHQFKVKF
+646 KHQLKVKF

-665 LKQIDEPIIRPRQV
+665 LKPIDEPIIRPRQV
-679 KAKTVETKVVTNDVK
+679 KAKTVETKLVTNDVK

-718 VLSHMGSV
+718 VLSHMRSV

-745 KTSPYVDSYRYGG
+745 KTSPYVDNYRYGG

>member
-1 MSYATKALEF
+1 MSYAFKALEF

-19 KYAMCDT
+19 KYAMCQT
-26 TKRNIQNLMPFD
+26 TIQNILNLTPLD
-38 DLTTVTSELQK
+38 DLESVQTEIQK

-61 SFPFIEDYDIFELFS
+61 SFPLIEDYDIDDLFN
-76 AISIGQVLSIKDV
+76 ALTIGQVLSIKDI
-89 LGVRLFMA
+89 LSVRLFMV
-97 MTKDIIHLFKDMTRN
+97 MTKDVIHVFKEIIRN

-122 YERLFPTDHLISL
+122 YERLFPTEHLVSL
-135 IDSKMDIDGLVLD
+135 IDSKIDPDGIVLD
-148 SASELLGQIRRQQRR
+148 NASEALATIRKQQRR
-163 LEQQR
+163 LELQR
-168 KEILNS
+168 REILNS

-183 NEQVIVMRNN
+183 NDQMIVMRNN

-199 KADYK
+199 KAEYK

-243 QEIVKI
+243 QEIIKI
-249 LEEISSNL
+249 LEEISVEL
-257 KIDIDYLK
+257 KVDVEELK
-265 GNLDALLILDMLQAK
+265 GNLDALLILDLLQSK
-280 AKYALEIDGYSVTM
+280 AKYALEIDGYAVQM

-301 LVGAR
+301 LVDAR
-306 HPLIDPKVVVPISL
+306 HPLIDPKIVVPISL
-320 ELNAI
+320 ELNEI
-325 KKTILIS
+325 KRTILIS

-344 TTGLLTLMAQSGILV
+344 TTGLLTLMAQSGLLV
-359 PMKSEGELSLFKG
+359 PMKSEGVLSIFKG
-372 IYADIGDEQSIL
+372 VYADIGDEQSIL

-393 MKKIKHIVD
+393 MRKIKHIVD
-402 IASDD
+402 VASDH

-429 GILDYLEPYNM
+429 GILDYLEPYNL

-490 YIAKKLGLSDK
+490 YIAKKLGLSED
-501 VIDLARGYSK
+501 VIRLAQGYSS

-535 AELSKEL
+535 AELSKTL
-542 LRIQSLKKDFEQKI
+542 LDIQTLKRDYEAKL
-556 NALEA
+556 NTLEA

-595 DLKDHEIAQI
+595 ELKDHEIAQI
-605 KYEFKQIDFD
+605 KYEFKQLDFD
-615 EVPKEIIRDL
+615 DIPKELNREL

-641 ITQKI
+641 ITQQI
-646 KHQFKVKF
+646 KKQFKVKF
-654 GMFELLFDPKD
+654 GMFELMFDAKD
-665 LKQIDEPIIRPRQV
+665 LKPTEEPTIRPRTI
-679 KAKTVETKVVTNDVK
+679 KSKTVETKPVVSDVK
-694 MELDLRGF
+694 MELDLRGY
-702 RFEDVKEE
+702 RFEDVKDE
-710 LEKFLDNA
+710 LDKFLDNA
-718 VLSHMGSV
+718 VLNHMRTV
-726 RVIHGFGTGAVR
+726 RIIHGFGTGAVR

-745 KTSPYVDSYRYGG
+745 KSSPYVNGYRYGG

>member
-1 MSYATKALEF
+1 MSYAFKALEF

-19 KYAMCDT
+19 KYAMCQT
-26 TKRNIQNLMPFD
+26 TIQNILN
-38 DLTTVTSELQK
+38 LTPLDNLESVQMEIQK

-61 SFPFIEDYDIFELFS
+61 SFPLIEDYDIDDLFN
-76 AISIGQVLSIKDV
+76 ALTIGQVLSIKDI
-89 LGVRLFMA
+89 LSVRLFMV
-97 MTKDIIHLFKDMTRN
+97 MTKDVIHVFKEIIRN

-122 YERLFPTDHLISL
+122 YERLFPTEHLVSL
-135 IDSKMDIDGLVLD
+135 IDSKIDPDGIVLD
-148 SASELLGQIRRQQRR
+148 SASEALATIRKQQRR

-168 KEILNS
+168 REILNS

-183 NEQVIVMRNN
+183 NDQMIVMRNN

-199 KADYK
+199 KAEYK

-232 VELERLIFAEQ
+232 VELERLMFQEQ
-243 QEIVKI
+243 QEIIKI
-249 LEEISSNL
+249 LEEISAIL
-257 KIDIDYLK
+257 KVDVEELK
-265 GNLDALLILDMLQAK
+265 GNLDALLILDLLQSK
-280 AKYALEIDGYSVTM
+280 AKYALEIDGYAVQM

-301 LVGAR
+301 LVDAR
-306 HPLIDPKVVVPISL
+306 HPLIDPKIVVPISL
-320 ELNAI
+320 ELNEI
-325 KKTILIS
+325 KRTILIS

-344 TTGLLTLMAQSGILV
+344 TTGLLTLMAQSGLLV
-359 PMKSEGELSLFKG
+359 PMKSEGVLSIFKG
-372 IYADIGDEQSIL
+372 VYADIGDEQSIL

-393 MKKIKHIVD
+393 MRKIKHIVD
-402 IASDD
+402 VATDH

-429 GILDYLEPYNM
+429 GILDYLEPFNL

-490 YIAKKLGLSDK
+490 YIAKKLGLSDE
-501 VIDLARGYSK
+501 VIRLAQGYSS

-525 DESLIVKQKE
+525 DESLIVKEKE
-535 AELSKEL
+535 AALSKTL
-542 LRIQSLKKDFEQKI
+542 LEIQTLKRDYETKI
-556 NALEA
+556 STLEA

-578 KANLEKAQEL
+578 KDNLEKAQAL

-605 KYEFKQIDFD
+605 KYEFKQLDFD
-615 EVPKEIIRDL
+615 DLPKEVNREL

-641 ITQKI
+641 ITQKV
-646 KHQFKVKF
+646 KNQFKVKF
-654 GMFELLFDPKD
+654 GMFELMFDAKD
-665 LKQIDEPIIRPRQV
+665 LKPTEEPTIRPRTI
-679 KAKTVETKVVTNDVK
+679 KAKTVEIKPVVSDVK
-694 MELDLRGF
+694 MELDLRGY
-702 RFEDVKEE
+702 RFEDVKDE

-718 VLSHMGSV
+718 VLNHMRTV

-745 KTSPYVDSYRYGG
+745 KSSPYVNAYRYGG

>member
-1 MSYATKALEF
+1 MSYAFKALEF

-19 KYAMCDT
+19 KYAMCQT
-26 TKRNIQNLMPFD
+26 TIQNILN
-38 DLTTVTSELQK
+38 LTPLDNLESVQMEIQK

-61 SFPFIEDYDIFELFS
+61 SFPMIEDYDIDDLFN
-76 AISIGQVLSIKDV
+76 ALTIGQVLSIKDI
-89 LGVRLFMA
+89 LSVRLFMV
-97 MTKDIIHLFKDMTRN
+97 MTKDVIHVFKEIIRN

-122 YERLFPTDHLISL
+122 YERLFPTEHLVSL
-135 IDSKMDIDGLVLD
+135 IDSKIDPDGIVLD
-148 SASELLGQIRRQQRR
+148 SASEALATIRKQQRR

-168 KEILNS
+168 REILNS

-183 NEQVIVMRNN
+183 NDQMIVMRNN

-199 KADYK
+199 KAEYK

-232 VELERLIFAEQ
+232 VELERLMFQEQ
-243 QEIVKI
+243 QEIIKI
-249 LEEISSNL
+249 LEEISAIL
-257 KIDIDYLK
+257 KVDVEELK
-265 GNLDALLILDMLQAK
+265 GNLDALLILDLLQSK
-280 AKYALEIDGYSVTM
+280 AKYALEIDGYAVQM

-301 LVGAR
+301 LVDAR
-306 HPLIDPKVVVPISL
+306 HPLIDPKIVVPISL
-320 ELNAI
+320 ELNEI
-325 KKTILIS
+325 KRTILIS

-344 TTGLLTLMAQSGILV
+344 TTGLLTLMAQSGLLV
-359 PMKSEGELSLFKG
+359 PMKSEGVLSIFKG
-372 IYADIGDEQSIL
+372 VYADIGDEQSIL

-393 MKKIKHIVD
+393 MRKIKHIVD
-402 IASDD
+402 VATDH

-429 GILDYLEPYNM
+429 GILDYLEPFNL

-490 YIAKKLGLSDK
+490 YIAKKLGLSDE
-501 VIDLARGYSK
+501 VIRLAQGYSS

-535 AELSKEL
+535 AALSKTL
-542 LRIQSLKKDFEQKI
+542 LEIQTLKRDYETKI
-556 NALEA
+556 STLEA

-578 KANLEKAQEL
+578 KDNLEKAQAL

-605 KYEFKQIDFD
+605 KYEFKQLDFD
-615 EVPKEIIRDL
+615 DLPKEVNREL

-641 ITQKI
+641 ITQKV
-646 KHQFKVKF
+646 KNQFKVKF
-654 GMFELLFDPKD
+654 GMFELMFDAKD
-665 LKQIDEPIIRPRQV
+665 LKPTEEPTIRPRTI
-679 KAKTVETKVVTNDVK
+679 KAKTVENKPVVSDVK
-694 MELDLRGF
+694 MELDLRGY
-702 RFEDVKEE
+702 RFEDVKDE

-718 VLSHMGSV
+718 VLNHMRTV

-745 KTSPYVDSYRYGG
+745 KSSPYVNAYRYGG

>member
-1 MSYATKALEF
+1 MSYATKTLEF
-11 DVVLTRIS
+11 DVVLARIS
-19 KYAMCDT
+19 KFAMCET
-26 TKRNIQNLMPFD
+26 TKQNIQNLMPFD
-38 DLTTVTSELQK
+38 DLDTVKLEIQK
-49 TKQTLDLIARMG
+49 TKQTLDVIARMG
-61 SFPFIEDYDIFELFS
+61 AFPFIEDYDIDDIFNS
-76 AISIGQVLSIKDV
+76 IQIGQVLSIKDV
-89 LGVRLFMA
+89 LSVRLFMV
-97 MTKDIIHLFKDMTRN
+97 MTKDILNVFKDMNRN
-112 KMNFDDIKFI
+112 KIAFDDIKFI
-122 YERLFPTDHLISL
+122 YESLFPTDHLIAL
-135 IDSKMDIDGLVLD
+135 IDSKIDPDGVVLD
-148 SASELLGQIRRQQRR
+148 SASEALGQIRRQLKR

-168 KEILNS
+168 RDILNS

-183 NEQVIVMRNN
+183 NDLMIVMRNN

-199 KADYK
+199 KSEYK
-204 NTFKGIIHDESSSG
+204 HSFKGIIHDESSSG

-224 PIETIEKT
+224 PIEVLEKT
-232 VELERLIFAEQ
+232 VELERLGFAEQ
-243 QEIVKI
+243 QEIIKI
-249 LEEISSNL
+249 LEDLSAQL
-257 KIDIDYLK
+257 KIDVDYLK
-265 GNLDALLILDMLQAK
+265 GNLSALLILDLLQSK
-280 AKYALEIDGYSVTM
+280 AKYALEMDGYAVHM
-294 NDQGLIR
+294 NDQGFIK
-301 LVGAR
+301 LVDAR
-306 HPLIDPKVVVPISL
+306 HPLIDPKQVVPISL
-320 ELNAI
+320 ELNEI
-325 KKTILIS
+325 KRTILIS

-359 PMKSEGELSLFKG
+359 PMKSEGHLSLFKG
-372 IYADIGDEQSIL
+372 VYADIGDEQSIL

-402 IASDD
+402 HASDD

-429 GILDYLEPYNM
+429 GILDYLEPYNL

-490 YIAKKLGLSDK
+490 YIAKKLGLLDT
-501 VIDLARGYSK
+501 VIQLARNYSS

-535 AELSKEL
+535 QALTKEL
-542 LRIQSLKKDFEQKI
+542 LELDTLKKDYEIKLRQ
-556 NALEA
+556 LET
-561 EKDAILAKT
+561 EKDNILAKT
-570 KAQADKQM
+570 KAEADKQM

-605 KYEFKQIDFD
+605 KYEFKQIDFED
-615 EVPKEIIRDL
+615 VTKELIREF

-631 FIKSYDQNGV
+631 FIKSYDQTGI
-641 ITQKI
+641 ITQKV
-646 KHQFKVKF
+646 KNQYKVKF
-654 GMFELLFDPKD
+654 GMFELLFDSKD
-665 LKQIDEPIIRPRQV
+665 LKITDEPIVQRKTTKQ
-679 KAKTVETKVVTNDVK
+679 KAIESKPIVSDVK
-694 MELDLRGF
+694 MELDLRGY

-710 LEKFLDNA
+710 LEKFLDTA
-718 VLSHMGSV
+718 VLNHIRSV
-726 RVIHGFGTGAVR
+726 RIIHGFGTGAVR

-745 KTSPYVDSYRYGG
+745 KNSPYVDSYRYGG

-768 ITLK
+768 IALK

>member
-1 MSYATKALEF
+1 MSYATKTLEF
-11 DVVLTRIS
+11 DVVLARIS
-19 KYAMCDT
+19 KFAMCET
-26 TKRNIQNLMPFD
+26 TKQNIQNLMPFD
-38 DLTTVTSELQK
+38 DLDTVKQEIQK
-49 TKQTLDLIARMG
+49 TKQTLDVIARMG
-61 SFPFIEDYDIFELFS
+61 AFPFIEDYDIDDNFNS
-76 AISIGQVLSIKDV
+76 IQIGQVLSIKDV
-89 LGVRLFMA
+89 LSVRLFMV
-97 MTKDIIHLFKDMTRN
+97 MTKDILNVFKEMNRN
-112 KMNFDDIKFI
+112 KIAFDDIKFI
-122 YERLFPTDHLISL
+122 YESLFPTDHLIAL
-135 IDSKMDIDGLVLD
+135 IDSKIDPDGVVLD
-148 SASELLGQIRRQQRR
+148 SASEALGQIRRQLKR

-168 KEILNS
+168 RDILNS

-183 NEQVIVMRNN
+183 NDLMIVMRNN

-199 KADYK
+199 KSEYK
-204 NTFKGIIHDESSSG
+204 HSFKGIIHDESSSG

-224 PIETIEKT
+224 PIEVLEKT
-232 VELERLIFAEQ
+232 VELERLGFAEQ
-243 QEIVKI
+243 QEIIKI
-249 LEEISSNL
+249 LEDLSAQL
-257 KIDIDYLK
+257 KIDVDYLK
-265 GNLDALLILDMLQAK
+265 GNLSALLILDLLQSK
-280 AKYALEIDGYSVTM
+280 AKYALEMDGYAVHM
-294 NDQGLIR
+294 NDQGFIK
-301 LVGAR
+301 LVDAR
-306 HPLIDPKVVVPISL
+306 HPLIDPKQVVPISL
-320 ELNAI
+320 ELNEI
-325 KKTILIS
+325 KRTILIS

-359 PMKSEGELSLFKG
+359 PMKSEGHLSLFKG
-372 IYADIGDEQSIL
+372 VYADIGDEQSIL

-402 IASDD
+402 HASDD

-429 GILDYLEPYNM
+429 GILDYLEPYNL

-490 YIAKKLGLSDK
+490 YIAKKLGLHDT
-501 VIDLARGYSK
+501 VIQLARNYSS

-535 AELSKEL
+535 QALTKEL
-542 LRIQSLKKDFEQKI
+542 LELDTLKKDYEIKLRQ
-556 NALEA
+556 LET
-561 EKDAILAKT
+561 EKDNILAKT
-570 KAQADKQM
+570 KAEADKQM
-578 KANLEKAQEL
+578 KVNLERAQEL

-605 KYEFKQIDFD
+605 KYEFKQIDFED
-615 EVPKEIIRDL
+615 VTKELIREF

-631 FIKSYDQNGV
+631 FIKSYDQTGI
-641 ITQKI
+641 ITQKV
-646 KHQFKVKF
+646 KNQYKVKF
-654 GMFELLFDPKD
+654 GMFELLFDSKD
-665 LKQIDEPIIRPRQV
+665 LKITDEPIVQRKTTKQ
-679 KAKTVETKVVTNDVK
+679 KAIESKPIVSDVK
-694 MELDLRGF
+694 MELDLRGY

-710 LEKFLDNA
+710 LEKFLDTA
-718 VLSHMGSV
+718 VLNHMRSV
-726 RVIHGFGTGAVR
+726 RIIHGFGTGAVR

-745 KTSPYVDSYRYGG
+745 KNSPYVDSYRYGG

-768 ITLK
+768 IALK

>member
-1 MSYATKALEF
+1 MSYAFKALEF

-19 KYAMCDT
+19 KYAMCQT
-26 TKRNIQNLMPFD
+26 TIQNILNLTPLD
-38 DLTTVTSELQK
+38 DLESVQREIQK

-61 SFPFIEDYDIFELFS
+61 SFPFIEDYDIDDLFN
-76 AISIGQVLSIKDV
+76 AITIGQVLSIKDI
-89 LGVRLFMA
+89 LSVRLFMV
-97 MTKDIIHLFKDMTRN
+97 MTKDVIHVFKEIIRN

-122 YERLFPTDHLISL
+122 YERLFPTEHLVSL
-135 IDSKMDIDGLVLD
+135 IDSKIDPDGIVLD
-148 SASELLGQIRRQQRR
+148 SASEALSTIRKQQRR

-168 KEILNS
+168 REILNS

-183 NEQVIVMRNN
+183 NDQMIVMRNN

-199 KADYK
+199 KAEYK

-243 QEIVKI
+243 QEIIKI
-249 LEEISSNL
+249 LEEITSEL
-257 KIDIDYLK
+257 KIDVAELK
-265 GNLDALLILDMLQAK
+265 GNLDALLILDLLQSK
-280 AKYALEIDGYSVTM
+280 AKYALEIDGYAVSM

-301 LVGAR
+301 LVDAR
-306 HPLIDPKVVVPISL
+306 HPLIDPKIVVPISL
-320 ELNAI
+320 ELNEI
-325 KKTILIS
+325 KRTILIS

-359 PMKSEGELSLFKG
+359 PMKSEGVLSIFKG
-372 IYADIGDEQSIL
+372 VYADIGDEQSIL

-393 MKKIKHIVD
+393 MRKIKHIVD
-402 IASDD
+402 VASDH

-429 GILDYLEPYNM
+429 GILDYLEPFNL

-490 YIAKKLGLSDK
+490 YIAKKLGLSEV
-501 VIDLARGYSK
+501 VIRLAQGYSN

-535 AELSKEL
+535 AELSKTL
-542 LRIQSLKKDFEQKI
+542 LEIQTLKRDYETKL
-556 NALEA
+556 NTLEA

-595 DLKDHEIAQI
+595 ELKDHEIAQI
-605 KYEFKQIDFD
+605 KYEFKQLDFD
-615 EVPKEIIRDL
+615 DIPKELNREL

-646 KHQFKVKF
+646 KNQFKVKF
-654 GMFELLFDPKD
+654 GMFELMFDGKD
-665 LKQIDEPIIRPRQV
+665 LKPTEEPTIRPRTIKSKV
-679 KAKTVETKVVTNDVK
+679 VETKPVTSDVK
-694 MELDLRGF
+694 MELDLRGY
-702 RFEDVKEE
+702 RFEDVKDE

-718 VLSHMGSV
+718 VLNHMRTV
-726 RVIHGFGTGAVR
+726 RIIHGFGTGAVR

-745 KTSPYVDSYRYGG
+745 KTSPYVSTYRYGG

>member
-19 KYAMCDT
+19 KYAMCET
-26 TKRNIQNLMPFD
+26 TKQNIQNLMPFD
-38 DLTTVTSELQK
+38 HLNTVTSEIQK
-49 TKQTLDLIARMG
+49 TKQTLDLIVRMG
-61 SFPFIEDYDIFELFS
+61 SFPFIEDFDIFELFN

-89 LGVRLFMA
+89 LSVRLFMS
-97 MTKDIIHLFKDMTRN
+97 MTKDIIHLFKDMTKN
-112 KMNFDDIKFI
+112 KLNFEDIKFI

-135 IDSKMDIDGLVLD
+135 IDSKMDMDGLVLD
-148 SASELLGQIRRQQRR
+148 SASELLGQIRKQQKR

-168 KEILNS
+168 KEILNT

-224 PIETIEKT
+224 PLETIEKT
-232 VELERLIFAEQ
+232 VELERLFFAEQ
-243 QEIVKI
+243 QEIMKI
-249 LEEISSNL
+249 LEDISSNL
-257 KIDIDYLK
+257 KIDVDYLK
-265 GNLDALLILDMLQAK
+265 GNLDALIILDMLQAK
-280 AKYALEIDGYSVTM
+280 AKYALEIDGYAVSM

-306 HPLIDPKVVVPISL
+306 HPLIDPKIVVPISL

-372 IYADIGDEQSIL
+372 VYADIGDEQSIL

-429 GILDYLEPYNM
+429 GILDYLEPFNL

-464 SVAFDIDTLKP
+464 SVAFDIHTLKP

-501 VIDLARGYSK
+501 VIDLAGGYSK

-542 LRIQSLKKDFEQKI
+542 LNIQSLKKEYEQKLHT
-556 NALEA
+556 LEA

-615 EVPKEIIRDL
+615 DIPKEIIRDL

-646 KHQFKVKF
+646 KNQFKVKF

-665 LKQIDEPIIRPRQV
+665 LKPIDEPTIRPRLV
-679 KAKTVETKVVTNDVK
+679 KSKTTDTKLVTSDVK

-718 VLSHMGSV
+718 VLSHMRSV

-758 EGEGLNGVTI
+758 EGEGLNGVTV

>member
-1 MSYATKALEF
+1 MSYAFKALEF

-19 KYAMCDT
+19 KYAMCQT
-26 TKRNIQNLMPFD
+26 TIQNILN
-38 DLTTVTSELQK
+38 LTPLDNLESVQMEIQK

-61 SFPFIEDYDIFELFS
+61 SFPLIEDYDIDDLFN
-76 AISIGQVLSIKDV
+76 ALTIGQVLSIKDI
-89 LGVRLFMA
+89 LSVRLFMV
-97 MTKDIIHLFKDMTRN
+97 MTKDVIHVFKEIIRN

-122 YERLFPTDHLISL
+122 YERLFPTEHLVSL
-135 IDSKMDIDGLVLD
+135 IDSKIDPDGIVLD
-148 SASELLGQIRRQQRR
+148 SASEALATIRKQQRR

-168 KEILNS
+168 REILNS

-183 NEQVIVMRNN
+183 NDQMIVMRNN

-199 KADYK
+199 KAEYK

-232 VELERLIFAEQ
+232 VELERLMFQEQ
-243 QEIVKI
+243 QEIIKI
-249 LEEISSNL
+249 LEEISAIL
-257 KIDIDYLK
+257 KVDVEELK
-265 GNLDALLILDMLQAK
+265 GNLDALLILDLLQSK
-280 AKYALEIDGYSVTM
+280 AKYALEIDGYAVQM

-301 LVGAR
+301 LVDAR
-306 HPLIDPKVVVPISL
+306 HPLIDPKIVVPISL
-320 ELNAI
+320 ELNEI
-325 KKTILIS
+325 KRTILIS

-344 TTGLLTLMAQSGILV
+344 TTGLLTLMAQSGLLV
-359 PMKSEGELSLFKG
+359 PMKSEGVLSIFKG
-372 IYADIGDEQSIL
+372 VYADIGDEQSIL

-393 MKKIKHIVD
+393 MRKIKHIVD
-402 IASDD
+402 VATDH

-429 GILDYLEPYNM
+429 GILDYLEPFNL

-452 VYAYTHPHIANA
+452 IYAYTHPHIANA

-490 YIAKKLGLSDK
+490 YIAKKLGLSDE
-501 VIDLARGYSK
+501 VIRLAQGYSS

-535 AELSKEL
+535 AALSKTL
-542 LRIQSLKKDFEQKI
+542 LEIQTLKRDYETKI
-556 NALEA
+556 STLEA

-578 KANLEKAQEL
+578 KDNLEKAQAL

-605 KYEFKQIDFD
+605 KYEFKQLDFD
-615 EVPKEIIRDL
+615 DLPKEVNREL

-641 ITQKI
+641 ITQKV
-646 KHQFKVKF
+646 KNQFKVKF
-654 GMFELLFDPKD
+654 GMFELMFDAKD
-665 LKQIDEPIIRPRQV
+665 LKPTEEPTIRPRTI
-679 KAKTVETKVVTNDVK
+679 KAKTVEIKPVVSDVK
-694 MELDLRGF
+694 MELDLRGY
-702 RFEDVKEE
+702 RFEDVKDE

-718 VLSHMGSV
+718 VLNHMRTV

-745 KTSPYVDSYRYGG
+745 KSSPYVNAYRYGG

>member
-1 MSYATKALEF
+1 MSYAFKALEF

-19 KYAMCDT
+19 KYAMCQT
-26 TKRNIQNLMPFD
+26 TIQNILN
-38 DLTTVTSELQK
+38 LTPLDNLESVQMEIQK

-61 SFPFIEDYDIFELFS
+61 SFPLIEDYDIDDLFN
-76 AISIGQVLSIKDV
+76 ALTIGQVLSIKDI
-89 LGVRLFMA
+89 LSVRLFMV
-97 MTKDIIHLFKDMTRN
+97 MTKDVIHVFKELIRN

-122 YERLFPTDHLISL
+122 YERLFPTEHLVSL
-135 IDSKMDIDGLVLD
+135 IDSKIDPDGIVLD
-148 SASELLGQIRRQQRR
+148 SASEALATIRKQQRR

-168 KEILNS
+168 REILNS

-183 NEQVIVMRNN
+183 NDQMIVMRNN

-199 KADYK
+199 KAEYK

-232 VELERLIFAEQ
+232 VELERLMFQEQ
-243 QEIVKI
+243 QEIIKI
-249 LEEISSNL
+249 LEEISAIL
-257 KIDIDYLK
+257 KVDVEELK
-265 GNLDALLILDMLQAK
+265 GNLDALLILDLLQSK
-280 AKYALEIDGYSVTM
+280 AKYALEIDGYAVQM

-301 LVGAR
+301 LVDAR
-306 HPLIDPKVVVPISL
+306 HPLIDPKIVVPISL
-320 ELNAI
+320 ELNEI
-325 KKTILIS
+325 KRTILIS

-344 TTGLLTLMAQSGILV
+344 TTGLLTLMAQSGLLV
-359 PMKSEGELSLFKG
+359 PMKSEGVLSIFKG
-372 IYADIGDEQSIL
+372 VYADIGDEQSIL

-393 MKKIKHIVD
+393 MRKIKHIVD
-402 IASDD
+402 VATDH

-429 GILDYLEPYNM
+429 GILDYLEPFNL

-490 YIAKKLGLSDK
+490 YIAKKLGLSDE
-501 VIDLARGYSK
+501 VIRLAQGYSS

-535 AELSKEL
+535 AALSKTL
-542 LRIQSLKKDFEQKI
+542 LEIQTLKRDYETKI
-556 NALEA
+556 STLEA

-578 KANLEKAQEL
+578 KANLEKAQAL

-605 KYEFKQIDFD
+605 KYEFKQLDFD
-615 EVPKEIIRDL
+615 DLPKEVNREL

-641 ITQKI
+641 ITQKV
-646 KHQFKVKF
+646 KNQFKVKF
-654 GMFELLFDPKD
+654 GMFELMFDAKD
-665 LKQIDEPIIRPRQV
+665 LKPTEEPTIRPRTI
-679 KAKTVETKVVTNDVK
+679 KAKTVEIKPVVSDVK
-694 MELDLRGF
+694 MELDLRGY
-702 RFEDVKEE
+702 RFEDVKDE

-718 VLSHMGSV
+718 VLNHMRTV

-745 KTSPYVDSYRYGG
+745 KSSPYVNAYRYGG

>member
-1 MSYATKALEF
+1 MSYATKTLEF
-11 DVVLTRIS
+11 DVVLARIS
-19 KYAMCDT
+19 KFAMCET
-26 TKRNIQNLMPFD
+26 TKQNIQNLMPFD
-38 DLTTVTSELQK
+38 DLDTVKQEIQK
-49 TKQTLDLIARMG
+49 TKQTLDVIARMG
-61 SFPFIEDYDIFELFS
+61 AFPFIEDYDIDDIFNS
-76 AISIGQVLSIKDV
+76 IQIGQVLSIKDV
-89 LGVRLFMA
+89 LSVRLFMV
-97 MTKDIIHLFKDMTRN
+97 MTKDILNVFKDMNRN
-112 KMNFDDIKFI
+112 KIAFDDIKFI
-122 YERLFPTDHLISL
+122 YESLFPTDHLIAL
-135 IDSKMDIDGLVLD
+135 IDSKIDPDGVVLD
-148 SASELLGQIRRQQRR
+148 SASEALGQIRRQLKR

-168 KEILNS
+168 RDILNS

-183 NEQVIVMRNN
+183 NDLMIVMRNN

-199 KADYK
+199 KSEYK
-204 NTFKGIIHDESSSG
+204 HSFKGIIHDESSSG

-224 PIETIEKT
+224 PIEVLEKT
-232 VELERLIFAEQ
+232 VELERLGFAEQ
-243 QEIVKI
+243 QEIIKI
-249 LEEISSNL
+249 LEDLSAQL
-257 KIDIDYLK
+257 KIDVDYLK
-265 GNLDALLILDMLQAK
+265 GNLSALLILDLLQSK
-280 AKYALEIDGYSVTM
+280 AKYALEMDGYAVHM
-294 NDQGLIR
+294 NDQGFIK
-301 LVGAR
+301 LVDAR
-306 HPLIDPKVVVPISL
+306 HPLIDPKQVVPISL
-320 ELNAI
+320 ELNEI
-325 KKTILIS
+325 KRTILIS

-359 PMKSEGELSLFKG
+359 PMKSEGHLSLFKG
-372 IYADIGDEQSIL
+372 VYADIGDEQSIL

-402 IASDD
+402 HASDD

-429 GILDYLEPYNM
+429 GILDYLEPYNL

-490 YIAKKLGLSDK
+490 YIAKKLGLHDT
-501 VIDLARGYSK
+501 VIQLARNYSS

-535 AELSKEL
+535 QTLTKEL
-542 LRIQSLKKDFEQKI
+542 LDLDKLKKDYEIKLRQ
-556 NALEA
+556 LET
-561 EKDAILAKT
+561 EKDSILAKT
-570 KAQADKQM
+570 KAEADKQM
-578 KANLEKAQEL
+578 KANLERAQEL

-605 KYEFKQIDFD
+605 KYEFKQIDFED
-615 EVPKEIIRDL
+615 VTKELIREF

-631 FIKSYDQNGV
+631 FIKSYDQTGI
-641 ITQKI
+641 ITQKV
-646 KHQFKVKF
+646 KNQYKVKF
-654 GMFELLFDPKD
+654 GMFELLFDSKD
-665 LKQIDEPIIRPRQV
+665 LKITDEPIVQRKTTKQ
-679 KAKTVETKVVTNDVK
+679 KAIESKPIVSDVK
-694 MELDLRGF
+694 MELDLRGY

-710 LEKFLDNA
+710 LEKFLDTA
-718 VLSHMGSV
+718 VLNHMRSV
-726 RVIHGFGTGAVR
+726 RIIHGFGTGAVR

-745 KTSPYVDSYRYGG
+745 KNSPYVDSYRYGG

-768 ITLK
+768 IALK

>member
-26 TKRNIQNLMPFD
+26 TKQNIQNLMPFD

-61 SFPFIEDYDIFELFS
+61 SFPFIEDYDIFELFN

-89 LGVRLFMA
+89 LSVRLFMA

-112 KMNFDDIKFI
+112 KINFDDIKFI

-257 KIDIDYLK
+257 KIDVDYLK
-265 GNLDALLILDMLQAK
+265 GNLDALLILDILQAK
-280 AKYALEIDGYSVTM
+280 AKYALEIDGYAVNM

-542 LRIQSLKKDFEQKI
+542 LRIQSLKKDYELKI

-646 KHQFKVKF
+646 KHQLKVKF

-665 LKQIDEPIIRPRQV
+665 LKPIDEPIIRPRQV
-679 KAKTVETKVVTNDVK
+679 KAKTVETKLVTNDVK

-718 VLSHMGSV
+718 VLSHMRSV

>member
-1 MSYATKALEF
+1 MSYAFKALEF

-19 KYAMCDT
+19 KYAMCQT
-26 TKRNIQNLMPFD
+26 TIQNILN
-38 DLTTVTSELQK
+38 LTPLDNLESVQMEIQK

-61 SFPFIEDYDIFELFS
+61 SFPLIEDYDIDDLFN
-76 AISIGQVLSIKDV
+76 ALTIGQVLSIKDI
-89 LGVRLFMA
+89 LSVRLFMV
-97 MTKDIIHLFKDMTRN
+97 MTKDVIHVFKEIIRN

-122 YERLFPTDHLISL
+122 YERLFPTEHLVSL
-135 IDSKMDIDGLVLD
+135 IDSKIDPDGIVLD
-148 SASELLGQIRRQQRR
+148 SASEALATIRKQQRR

-168 KEILNS
+168 REILNS

-183 NEQVIVMRNN
+183 NDQMIVMRNN

-199 KADYK
+199 KAEYK

-232 VELERLIFAEQ
+232 VELERLMFQEQ
-243 QEIVKI
+243 QEIIKI
-249 LEEISSNL
+249 LEEISAIL
-257 KIDIDYLK
+257 KVDVEELK
-265 GNLDALLILDMLQAK
+265 GNLDALLILDLLQSK
-280 AKYALEIDGYSVTM
+280 AKYALEIDGYAVQM

-301 LVGAR
+301 LVDAR
-306 HPLIDPKVVVPISL
+306 HPLIDPKIVVPISL
-320 ELNAI
+320 ELNEI
-325 KKTILIS
+325 KRTILIS

-344 TTGLLTLMAQSGILV
+344 TTGLLTLMAQSGLLV
-359 PMKSEGELSLFKG
+359 PMKSEGVLSIFKG
-372 IYADIGDEQSIL
+372 VYADIGDEQSIL

-393 MKKIKHIVD
+393 MRKIKHIVD
-402 IASDD
+402 VATDH

-429 GILDYLEPYNM
+429 GILDYLEPFNL

-490 YIAKKLGLSDK
+490 YIAKKLGLSDE
-501 VIDLARGYSK
+501 VIRLAQGYSS

-535 AELSKEL
+535 AALSKTL
-542 LRIQSLKKDFEQKI
+542 LEIQTLKRDYETKI
-556 NALEA
+556 STLEA

-578 KANLEKAQEL
+578 KANLEKAQAL

-605 KYEFKQIDFD
+605 KYEFKQLDFD
-615 EVPKEIIRDL
+615 DIPKEVNREL

-641 ITQKI
+641 ITQKV
-646 KHQFKVKF
+646 KNQFKVKF
-654 GMFELLFDPKD
+654 GMFELMFDAKD
-665 LKQIDEPIIRPRQV
+665 LKPTEEPTIRPRTI
-679 KAKTVETKVVTNDVK
+679 KAKTVEIKPVVSDVK
-694 MELDLRGF
+694 MELDLRGY
-702 RFEDVKEE
+702 RFEDVKDE

-718 VLSHMGSV
+718 VLNHMRTV

-745 KTSPYVDSYRYGG
+745 KSSPYVNAYRYGG

>member
-1 MSYATKALEF
+1 MSYATKTLEF
-11 DVVLTRIS
+11 DVVLARIS
-19 KYAMCDT
+19 KFAMCET
-26 TKRNIQNLMPFD
+26 TKQNIQNLMPFD
-38 DLTTVTSELQK
+38 DLDTVKQEIQK
-49 TKQTLDLIARMG
+49 TKQTLDVIARMG
-61 SFPFIEDYDIFELFS
+61 AFPFIEDYDIDDIFNS
-76 AISIGQVLSIKDV
+76 IQIGQVLSIKDV
-89 LGVRLFMA
+89 LSVRLFMV
-97 MTKDIIHLFKDMTRN
+97 MTKDILNVFKDMNRN
-112 KMNFDDIKFI
+112 KIAFDDIKFI
-122 YERLFPTDHLISL
+122 YESLFPTDHLIAL
-135 IDSKMDIDGLVLD
+135 IDSKIDPDGVVLD
-148 SASELLGQIRRQQRR
+148 SASEALGQIRRQLKR

-168 KEILNS
+168 RDILNS

-183 NEQVIVMRNN
+183 NDLMIVMRNN

-199 KADYK
+199 KSEHK
-204 NTFKGIIHDESSSG
+204 HSFKGIIHDESSSG

-224 PIETIEKT
+224 PIEVLEKT
-232 VELERLIFAEQ
+232 VELERLGFAEQ
-243 QEIVKI
+243 QEIIKI
-249 LEEISSNL
+249 LEDLSAQL
-257 KIDIDYLK
+257 KIDVDYLK
-265 GNLDALLILDMLQAK
+265 GNLSALLILDLLQSK
-280 AKYALEIDGYSVTM
+280 AKYALEMDGYAVHM
-294 NDQGLIR
+294 NDQGFIK
-301 LVGAR
+301 LVDAR
-306 HPLIDPKVVVPISL
+306 HPLIDPKQVVPISL
-320 ELNAI
+320 ELNEI
-325 KKTILIS
+325 KRTILIS

-359 PMKSEGELSLFKG
+359 PMKSEGHLSLFKG
-372 IYADIGDEQSIL
+372 VYADIGDEQSIL

-402 IASDD
+402 HASDD

-429 GILDYLEPYNM
+429 GILDYLEPYNL

-490 YIAKKLGLSDK
+490 YIAKKLGLHET
-501 VIDLARGYSK
+501 VLQLARNYSS

-535 AELSKEL
+535 QALTKEL
-542 LRIQSLKKDFEQKI
+542 LDLDTLKKDYEIKLRQ
-556 NALEA
+556 LET
-561 EKDAILAKT
+561 EKDNILAKT
-570 KAQADKQM
+570 KAEADKQM

-605 KYEFKQIDFD
+605 KYEFKQIDFED
-615 EVPKEIIRDL
+615 VTKELIREF

-631 FIKSYDQNGV
+631 FIKSYDQTGI
-641 ITQKI
+641 ITQKV
-646 KHQFKVKF
+646 KNQYKVKF
-654 GMFELLFDPKD
+654 GMFELLFDSKD
-665 LKQIDEPIIRPRQV
+665 LKITDEPIVQRKTTKQ
-679 KAKTVETKVVTNDVK
+679 KAIESKPIVSDVK
-694 MELDLRGF
+694 MELDLRGY

-710 LEKFLDNA
+710 LEKFLDTA
-718 VLSHMGSV
+718 VLNHMRSV
-726 RVIHGFGTGAVR
+726 RIIHGFGTGAVR

-745 KTSPYVDSYRYGG
+745 KNSPYVDSYRYGG

-768 ITLK
+768 IALK

>member
-1 MSYATKALEF
+1 MSYAFKALEF

-19 KYAMCDT
+19 KYAMCQT
-26 TKRNIQNLMPFD
+26 TIQNILN
-38 DLTTVTSELQK
+38 LTPLDNLESVQMEIQK

-61 SFPFIEDYDIFELFS
+61 SFPLIEDYDIDDQFNALT
-76 AISIGQVLSIKDV
+76 IGQVLSIKDI
-89 LGVRLFMA
+89 LSVRLFMV
-97 MTKDIIHLFKDMTRN
+97 MTKDVIHVFKEIIRN

-122 YERLFPTDHLISL
+122 YERLFPTEHLVSL
-135 IDSKMDIDGLVLD
+135 IDSKIDPDGIVLD
-148 SASELLGQIRRQQRR
+148 SASEALATIRKQQRR

-168 KEILNS
+168 REILNG

-183 NEQVIVMRNN
+183 NDQMIVMRNN

-199 KADYK
+199 KAEYK

-232 VELERLIFAEQ
+232 VELERLMFQEQ
-243 QEIVKI
+243 QEIIKI
-249 LEEISSNL
+249 LEEISAIL
-257 KIDIDYLK
+257 KVDVEELK
-265 GNLDALLILDMLQAK
+265 GNLDALLILDLLQSK
-280 AKYALEIDGYSVTM
+280 AKYALEIDGYAVQM

-301 LVGAR
+301 LVDAR
-306 HPLIDPKVVVPISL
+306 HPLIDPKIVVPISL
-320 ELNAI
+320 ELNEI
-325 KKTILIS
+325 KRTILIS

-344 TTGLLTLMAQSGILV
+344 TTGLLTLMAQSGLLV
-359 PMKSEGELSLFKG
+359 PMKSEGVLSIFKG
-372 IYADIGDEQSIL
+372 VYADIGDEQSIL

-393 MKKIKHIVD
+393 MRKIKHIVD
-402 IASDD
+402 VATDH

-429 GILDYLEPYNM
+429 GILDYLEPFNL

-452 VYAYTHPHIANA
+452 VYAYTHPNIANA

-490 YIAKKLGLSDK
+490 YIAKKLGLSDD
-501 VIDLARGYSK
+501 VIRLAQGYSS

-535 AELSKEL
+535 AALSKTL
-542 LRIQSLKKDFEQKI
+542 LEIQTLKRDYETKI
-556 NALEA
+556 STLEA

-578 KANLEKAQEL
+578 KDNLEKAQAL

-605 KYEFKQIDFD
+605 KYEFKQLDFD
-615 EVPKEIIRDL
+615 DLPKEVNREL

-641 ITQKI
+641 ITQKV
-646 KHQFKVKF
+646 KNQFKVKF
-654 GMFELLFDPKD
+654 GMFELMFDAKD
-665 LKQIDEPIIRPRQV
+665 LKPTEEPTIRPRTI
-679 KAKTVETKVVTNDVK
+679 KAKTVEIKPVVSDVK
-694 MELDLRGF
+694 MELDLRGY
-702 RFEDVKEE
+702 RFEDVKDE

-718 VLSHMGSV
+718 VLNHMRTV

-745 KTSPYVDSYRYGG
+745 KSSPYVNAYRYGG

>member
-1 MSYATKALEF
+1 MSYATKTLEF
-11 DVVLTRIS
+11 DVVLARIS
-19 KYAMCDT
+19 KFAMCET
-26 TKRNIQNLMPFD
+26 TKQNIQNLMPFD
-38 DLTTVTSELQK
+38 DLDTVKQEIQK
-49 TKQTLDLIARMG
+49 TKQTLDVIARMG
-61 SFPFIEDYDIFELFS
+61 AFPFIEDYDIDDIFNS
-76 AISIGQVLSIKDV
+76 IQIGQVLSIKDV
-89 LGVRLFMA
+89 LSVRLFMV
-97 MTKDIIHLFKDMTRN
+97 MTKDILNVFKDMNRN
-112 KMNFDDIKFI
+112 KIAFDDIKFI
-122 YERLFPTDHLISL
+122 YESLFPTDHLIAL
-135 IDSKMDIDGLVLD
+135 IDSKIDPDGVVLD
-148 SASELLGQIRRQQRR
+148 SASEALGQIRRQLKR

-168 KEILNS
+168 RDILNS

-183 NEQVIVMRNN
+183 NDLMIVMRNN

-199 KADYK
+199 KSEYK
-204 NTFKGIIHDESSSG
+204 HSFKGIIHDESSSG

-224 PIETIEKT
+224 PIEVLEKT
-232 VELERLIFAEQ
+232 VELERLGFAEQ
-243 QEIVKI
+243 QEIIKI
-249 LEEISSNL
+249 LEDLSAQL
-257 KIDIDYLK
+257 KIDVDYLK
-265 GNLDALLILDMLQAK
+265 GNLSALLILDLLQSK
-280 AKYALEIDGYSVTM
+280 AKYALEMDGYAVHM
-294 NDQGLIR
+294 NDQGFIK
-301 LVGAR
+301 LVDAR
-306 HPLIDPKVVVPISL
+306 HPLIDPKQVVPISL
-320 ELNAI
+320 ELNEI
-325 KKTILIS
+325 KRTILIS

-359 PMKSEGELSLFKG
+359 PMKSEGHLSLFKG
-372 IYADIGDEQSIL
+372 VYADIGDEQSIL

-402 IASDD
+402 HASDD

-429 GILDYLEPYNM
+429 GILDYLEPYNL

-490 YIAKKLGLSDK
+490 YIAKKLGLHDT
-501 VIDLARGYSK
+501 VIQLARNYSS

-535 AELSKEL
+535 QALTKEL
-542 LRIQSLKKDFEQKI
+542 LELDTLKKDYEIKLRQ
-556 NALEA
+556 LET
-561 EKDAILAKT
+561 EKDNILAKT
-570 KAQADKQM
+570 KAEADKQM
-578 KANLEKAQEL
+578 KVNLEKAQEL

-605 KYEFKQIDFD
+605 KYEFKQIDFED
-615 EVPKEIIRDL
+615 VTKELIREF

-631 FIKSYDQNGV
+631 FIKSYDQTGI
-641 ITQKI
+641 ITQKV
-646 KHQFKVKF
+646 KNQYKVKF
-654 GMFELLFDPKD
+654 GMFELLFDSKD
-665 LKQIDEPIIRPRQV
+665 LKITDEPIVQRKTTKQ
-679 KAKTVETKVVTNDVK
+679 KAIESKPIVSDVK
-694 MELDLRGF
+694 MELDLRGY

-710 LEKFLDNA
+710 LEKFLDTA
-718 VLSHMGSV
+718 VLNHIRSV
-726 RVIHGFGTGAVR
+726 RIIHGFGTGAVR

-745 KTSPYVDSYRYGG
+745 KNSPYVDSYRYGG

-768 ITLK
+768 IALK

>member
-1 MSYATKALEF
+1 MSYAFKALEF

-19 KYAMCDT
+19 KYAMCQT
-26 TKRNIQNLMPFD
+26 TIQNILN
-38 DLTTVTSELQK
+38 LTPLDNLESVQMEIQK

-61 SFPFIEDYDIFELFS
+61 SFPLIEDYDIDDQFNALT
-76 AISIGQVLSIKDV
+76 IGQVLSIKDI
-89 LGVRLFMA
+89 LSVRLFMV
-97 MTKDIIHLFKDMTRN
+97 MTKDVIHVFKEIIRN

-122 YERLFPTDHLISL
+122 YERLFPTEHLVSL
-135 IDSKMDIDGLVLD
+135 IDSKIDPDGIVLD
-148 SASELLGQIRRQQRR
+148 SASEALATIRKQQRR

-168 KEILNS
+168 REILNG

-183 NEQVIVMRNN
+183 NDQMIVMRNN

-199 KADYK
+199 KAEYK

-232 VELERLIFAEQ
+232 VELERLMFQEQ
-243 QEIVKI
+243 QEIIKI
-249 LEEISSNL
+249 LEEISAIL
-257 KIDIDYLK
+257 KVDVEELK
-265 GNLDALLILDMLQAK
+265 GNLDALLILDLLQSK
-280 AKYALEIDGYSVTM
+280 AKYALEIDGYAVQM

-301 LVGAR
+301 LVDAR
-306 HPLIDPKVVVPISL
+306 HPLIDPKIVVPISL
-320 ELNAI
+320 ELNEI
-325 KKTILIS
+325 KRTILIS

-344 TTGLLTLMAQSGILV
+344 TTGLLTLMAQSGLLV
-359 PMKSEGELSLFKG
+359 PMKSEGVLSIFKG
-372 IYADIGDEQSIL
+372 VYADIGDEQSIL

-393 MKKIKHIVD
+393 MRKIKHIVD
-402 IASDD
+402 VATDH

-429 GILDYLEPYNM
+429 GILDYLEPFNL

-490 YIAKKLGLSDK
+490 YIAKKLGLSDE
-501 VIDLARGYSK
+501 VIRLAQGYSS

-535 AELSKEL
+535 AALSKTL
-542 LRIQSLKKDFEQKI
+542 LEIQTLKRDYETKI
-556 NALEA
+556 STLEA

-578 KANLEKAQEL
+578 KANLEKAQAL

-605 KYEFKQIDFD
+605 KYEFKQLDFD
-615 EVPKEIIRDL
+615 DLPKEVNREL

-641 ITQKI
+641 ITQKV
-646 KHQFKVKF
+646 KNQFKVKF
-654 GMFELLFDPKD
+654 GMFELMFDAKD
-665 LKQIDEPIIRPRQV
+665 LKPTEEPTIRPRTI
-679 KAKTVETKVVTNDVK
+679 KAKTVEIKPVVSDVK
-694 MELDLRGF
+694 MELDLRGY
-702 RFEDVKEE
+702 RFEDVKDE

-718 VLSHMGSV
+718 VLNHMRTV

-745 KTSPYVDSYRYGG
+745 KSSPYVNAYRYGG

>member
-1 MSYATKALEF
+1 MSYAFKALEF

-19 KYAMCDT
+19 KYAMCQT
-26 TKRNIQNLMPFD
+26 TIQNILN
-38 DLTTVTSELQK
+38 LTPLDNLESVQMEIQK

-61 SFPFIEDYDIFELFS
+61 SFPLIEDYDIDDLFN
-76 AISIGQVLSIKDV
+76 ALTIGQVLSIKDI
-89 LGVRLFMA
+89 LSVRLFMV
-97 MTKDIIHLFKDMTRN
+97 MTKDVIHVFKEIIRN

-122 YERLFPTDHLISL
+122 YERLFPTEHLVSL
-135 IDSKMDIDGLVLD
+135 IDSKIDPDGIVLD
-148 SASELLGQIRRQQRR
+148 SASEALATIRKQQRR

-168 KEILNS
+168 REILNG

-183 NEQVIVMRNN
+183 NDQMIVMRNN

-199 KADYK
+199 KAEYK

-232 VELERLIFAEQ
+232 VELERLMFQEQ
-243 QEIVKI
+243 QEIIKI
-249 LEEISSNL
+249 LEEISAIL
-257 KIDIDYLK
+257 KVDVEELK
-265 GNLDALLILDMLQAK
+265 GNLDALLILDLLQSK
-280 AKYALEIDGYSVTM
+280 AKYALEIDGYAVQM

-301 LVGAR
+301 LVDAR
-306 HPLIDPKVVVPISL
+306 HPLIDPKIVVPISL
-320 ELNAI
+320 ELNEI
-325 KKTILIS
+325 KRTILIS

-344 TTGLLTLMAQSGILV
+344 TTGLLTLMAQSGLLV
-359 PMKSEGELSLFKG
+359 PMKSEGVLSIFKG
-372 IYADIGDEQSIL
+372 VYADIGDEQSIL

-393 MKKIKHIVD
+393 MRKIKHIVD
-402 IASDD
+402 VATDH

-429 GILDYLEPYNM
+429 GILDYLEPFNL

-452 VYAYTHPHIANA
+452 IYAYTHPHIANA

-490 YIAKKLGLSDK
+490 YIAKKLGLSDE
-501 VIDLARGYSK
+501 VIRLAQGYSS

-535 AELSKEL
+535 AALSKTL
-542 LRIQSLKKDFEQKI
+542 LEIQTLKRDYETKI
-556 NALEA
+556 STLEA

-578 KANLEKAQEL
+578 KDNLEKAQAL

-605 KYEFKQIDFD
+605 KYEFKQLDFD
-615 EVPKEIIRDL
+615 DLPKEVNREL

-641 ITQKI
+641 ITQKV
-646 KHQFKVKF
+646 KNQFKVKF
-654 GMFELLFDPKD
+654 GMFELIFDAKD
-665 LKQIDEPIIRPRQV
+665 LKPTEEPTIRPRTI
-679 KAKTVETKVVTNDVK
+679 KAKTVEIKPVVSDVK
-694 MELDLRGF
+694 MELDLRGY
-702 RFEDVKEE
+702 RFEDVKDE

-718 VLSHMGSV
+718 VLNHMRTV

-745 KTSPYVDSYRYGG
+745 KSSPYVNAYRYGG

>member
-1 MSYATKALEF
+1 MSYAFKALEF

-19 KYAMCDT
+19 KYAMCQT
-26 TKRNIQNLMPFD
+26 TIQNILN
-38 DLTTVTSELQK
+38 LTPLDNLESVQMEIQK

-61 SFPFIEDYDIFELFS
+61 SFPLIEDYDIDDLFN
-76 AISIGQVLSIKDV
+76 ALTIGQVLSIKDI
-89 LGVRLFMA
+89 LSVRLFMV
-97 MTKDIIHLFKDMTRN
+97 MTKDVIHVFKEIIRN

-122 YERLFPTDHLISL
+122 YERLFPTEHLVSV
-135 IDSKMDIDGLVLD
+135 IDSKIDPDGIVLD
-148 SASELLGQIRRQQRR
+148 SASEALATIRKQQRR

-168 KEILNS
+168 REILNS

-183 NEQVIVMRNN
+183 NDQMIVMRNN

-199 KADYK
+199 KAEYK

-232 VELERLIFAEQ
+232 VELERLMFQEQ
-243 QEIVKI
+243 QEIIKI
-249 LEEISSNL
+249 LEEISAIL
-257 KIDIDYLK
+257 KVDVEELK
-265 GNLDALLILDMLQAK
+265 GNLDALLILDLLQSK
-280 AKYALEIDGYSVTM
+280 AKYALEIDGYAVQM

-301 LVGAR
+301 LVDAR
-306 HPLIDPKVVVPISL
+306 HPLIDPKIVVPISL
-320 ELNAI
+320 ELNEI
-325 KKTILIS
+325 KRTILIS

-344 TTGLLTLMAQSGILV
+344 TTGLLTLMAQSGLLV
-359 PMKSEGELSLFKG
+359 PMKSEGVLSIFKG
-372 IYADIGDEQSIL
+372 VYADIGDEQSIL

-393 MKKIKHIVD
+393 MRKIKHIVD
-402 IASDD
+402 VATDH

-429 GILDYLEPYNM
+429 GILDYLEPFNL

-490 YIAKKLGLSDK
+490 YIAKKLGLSDE
-501 VIDLARGYSK
+501 VIRLAQGYSS

-535 AELSKEL
+535 AALSKTL
-542 LRIQSLKKDFEQKI
+542 LEIQTLKRDYETKI
-556 NALEA
+556 STLEA

-578 KANLEKAQEL
+578 KANLEKAQAL

-605 KYEFKQIDFD
+605 KYEFKQLDFD
-615 EVPKEIIRDL
+615 DLPKEVNREL

-641 ITQKI
+641 ITQKV
-646 KHQFKVKF
+646 KNQFKVKF
-654 GMFELLFDPKD
+654 GMFELMFDAKD
-665 LKQIDEPIIRPRQV
+665 LKPTEEPTIRPRTI
-679 KAKTVETKVVTNDVK
+679 KAKTVETKPAVSDVK
-694 MELDLRGF
+694 MELDLRGY
-702 RFEDVKEE
+702 RFEDVKDE

-718 VLSHMGSV
+718 VLNHMRTV

-745 KTSPYVDSYRYGG
+745 KSSPYVNAYRYGG